1 VYAAGHYGVS
11 LLAYAPVGATLVG
24 AGRADLAFVGGA
36 VVLWLATLPDV
47 DHRLPFV
54 EHRTVTHTIPFAL
67 LIGAAVGGVAYVGAA
82 ALPDLFGSS
91 ETAGALGAFL
101 GTYAIVAHLLGD
113 VVTPSGIP
121 LLWPLTGRSYTL
133 SLWTAKNRVA
143 NYGLLALGVF
153 VTVVTAYGLGLA

>member
-1 VYAAGHYGVS
+1 MYAPGHYGVS

-47 DHRLPFV
+47 DHRLPAV
-54 EHRTVTHTIPFAL
+54 EHRTVTHTVPFAL
-67 LIGAAVGGVAYVGAA
+67 LIGAATGAVAYGAA
-82 ALPDLFGSS
+82 TALPDLLGAP
-91 ETAGALGAFL
+91 ETAGAFGAFL
-101 GTYAIVAHLLGD
+101 GAYGIVAHLLGD
-113 VVTPSGIP
+113 VVTPAGVP
-121 LLWPLTGRSYTL
+121 LLWPLSGRSYTL

-153 VTVVTAYGLGLA
+153 ATAATVVGVGLA